1 MEEAPLPSREELE
14 RVWAWVLDAGSTDG
28 TPDVVRSLGGT
39 VISTDW
45 PGFAD
50 QRRRSLGVGD
60 APFQLFLDADERL
73 SPEGVRAVQR
83 VLDEPGAA
91 RYVLLADPAE
101 TPAAPLLARLLLEPS
116 PALRAFR
123 DRAGFD
129 RLTLAELLRP

>member
-1 MEEAPLPSREELE
+1 MEVRFFNGGHCRQLQAF
-14 RVWAWVLDAGSTDG
+14 VDAH
-28 TPDVVRSLGGT
+28 PDFEVPV
-39 VISTDW
+39 
-45 PGFAD
+45 
-50 QRRRSLGVGD
+50 
-60 APFQLFLDADERL
+60 ERL
-73 SPEGVRAVQR
+73 ATWLAR
-83 VLDEPGAA
+83 LDEPGAA